1 MHELTVF
8 CMDVDVTVE
17 VYPAALHV
25 ASNAITRLQEC
36 YTCDRIGWHFDPV
49 WVEDSVRAV
58 SKVEK
63 VPRHKPSSPLGGS
76 ACISQ
81 PPRSR

>member
-25 ASNAITRLQEC
+25 ASNAITGLQEC
-36 YTCDRIGWHFDPV
+36 YTRDRIGWHFDAV
-49 WVEDSVRAV
+49 WGRTTLSYHRAV
-58 SKVEK
+58 KEALILRVFL
-63 VPRHKPSSPLGGS
+63 SS
-76 ACISQ
+76 
-81 PPRSR
+81 